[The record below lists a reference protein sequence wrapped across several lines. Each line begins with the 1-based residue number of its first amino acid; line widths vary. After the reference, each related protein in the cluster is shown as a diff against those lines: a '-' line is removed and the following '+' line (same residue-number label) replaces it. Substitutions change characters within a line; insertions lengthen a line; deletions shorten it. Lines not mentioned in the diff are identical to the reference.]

1 MTKRRQEGMP
11 GIRPVGAVLQDLLG
25 ERGLSERLHRYRA
38 FSCWKQVVGPQIAAQ
53 AQPLRIRDG
62 RLEVRVAHPV
72 WMQQLQL
79 LKPRI
84 LARLAEHLGNG
95 VISDIYLRQ
104 GRLTPEPLPEEQ
116 NPGISWQTIH
126 LSPEEERQVAEI
138 LARIKD
144 AELRRVM
151 ERVLRRQKQ
160 LAGARRAA
168 QDDASKPSAS

>member
-1 MTKRRQEGMP
+1 MTKRRQEGTP
-11 GIRPVGAVLQDLLG
+11 GVRPVGAVLQDLLG

-104 GRLTPEPLPEEQ
+104 GRLTPEPPPEEQ
-116 NPGISWQTIH
+116 SSGFSWKTIR
-126 LSPEEERQVAEI
+126 LSPEEEQQIAEI
-138 LARIKD
+138 LARVED
-144 AELRRVM
+144 TDLRRAM

-160 LAGARRAA
+160 LARARRAA
-168 QDDASKPSAS
+168 QDGASKSSAS

>member
-1 MTKRRQEGMP
+1 MTKRRREGMP
-11 GIRPVGAVLQDLLG
+11 GVRPVGSVLQDLLG
-25 ERGLSERLHRYRA
+25 ERGLSERLHKYRA

-62 RLEVRVAHPV
+62 LLEVRVAHPV

-95 VISDIYLRQ
+95 VIRDIYLRQ
-104 GRLTPEPLPEEQ
+104 GQLMPESSPEEQ
-116 NPGISWQTIH
+116 SPGFSWKNIR
-126 LSPEEERQVAEI
+126 LSPEEELQVAEI
-138 LARIKD
+138 LASIED
-144 AELRRVM
+144 AELRRAM

-160 LAGARRAA
+160 LAGARRVA
-168 QDDASKPSAS
+168 QDDASKSSAS